1 MPSPRGKLGRELAT
15 PTNKERVQ
23 IARSDEETAELRAL
37 VKAGRLF
44 EVQEWISAGH
54 PVCLPG
60 SKKRH
65 ALEIAVEQGFHS
77 MVEILAAAWPDT
89 VSLNHALHTAVENK
103 RADLVFLLMKH
114 GADLKYSPLSSVAM
128 TGSKELM
135 RHVLDNWEEF
145 GDSRALVLIVTAMP
159 RSLVGLV
166 RQYARRIPD
175 YVRQLSESLLYFI
188 DDDSPKW
195 IALSLWMGADP
206 FFPVRT
212 PGLGPDEPDE
222 RLSPIE
228 YAVFKGKRD
237 AFDQLRPKTGAF
249 NYTGL
254 LSHVCIWRRE
264 GIALAEYLVEL
275 GADVNNKPN
284 GGSSVLDRL
293 LQPTWDFQCL
303 EPAETFS
310 WSEVGHVER
319 WVEFG
324 ARFVP
329 DNDWAIS
336 DARRGLR
343 IAEASHIERVM
354 GALRKASNSEDLFRL
369 FNESKLLKKL
379 LITSEELRQ
388 RVKTLPSVK
397 PKKDGKG
404 QLVPANP
411 IVFVSPEAV
420 SFKQLKPHIVQRT
433 RNTYDRKEL
442 YEAIWSTPASTL
454 AKKLGLSD
462 VGLAK
467 ICKRFDIPRPG
478 RGYWAKHAV
487 GMKQPQPQLK
497 HPEQNPRIAISS
509 YRSATGISDEAL
521 RKRVEETLRELTAS
535 LVTVDVLSD
544 EAPLHPCMESWQ
556 HARPNSEAVDLRLRR
571 VINTLLQLLDRL
583 GWSPKE
589 EQRESNVF
597 YCVCVL
603 DRKVD
608 FEILRERAVVTVT
621 LHGAPF
627 GCKSKWQDGKRHFVE
642 SRFLEIASWFAYSA
656 ALRV

>member
-1 MPSPRGKLGRELAT
+1 MTT
-15 PTNKERVQ
+15 PKNKEHVQ

-37 VKAGRLF
+37 VTAGRLF

-77 MVEILAAAWPDT
+77 MVEILAAAWPDKA
-89 VSLNHALHTAVENK
+89 SLNHALHTAVENM

-145 GDSRALVLIVTAMP
+145 GNSRALVLIVTAMP
-159 RSLVGLV
+159 RPLIGLI
-166 RQYARRIPD
+166 RQYSERIHD

-195 IALSLWMGADP
+195 IALSLWMRADP
-206 FFPVRT
+206 FLPVRT
-212 PGLGPDEPDE
+212 PGLGADEPEE
-222 RLSPIE
+222 RMSPIE
-228 YAVFKGKRD
+228 YAVFKSKRD
-237 AFDQLRPKTGAF
+237 AFDQLRPKKGAF
-249 NYTGL
+249 NYTSL

-264 GIALAEYLVEL
+264 GIAMAEYLVEL
-275 GADVNNKPN
+275 GADVNDKLN

-293 LQPTWDFQCL
+293 LQPTWDFQFL

-310 WSEVGHVER
+310 WSEVGHVEH
-319 WVEFG
+319 WVKLG

-343 IAEASHIERVM
+343 IAEESHVERVLKS
-354 GALRKASNSEDLFRL
+354 LRKAASSDDLYRL
-369 FNESKLLKKL
+369 FNTPKLLKKL
-379 LITSEELRQ
+379 SITSKQLRDCV
-388 RVKTLPSVK
+388 RSLPPVE
-397 PKKDGKG
+397 PKKIVNGKV
-404 QLVPANP
+404 VPAHP
-411 IVFVSPEAV
+411 IILVSPEAT

-442 YEAIWSTPASTL
+442 YEAIWSTPATAL

-467 ICKRFDIPRPG
+467 ICNRYDIPRPG

-487 GMKQPQPQLK
+487 GMKQPQPKLK

-509 YRSATGISDEAL
+509 YRSATGIADEAL
-521 RKRVEETLRELTAS
+521 RGRVEETLSELTAS
-535 LVTVDVLSD
+535 LATIDVLSD
-544 EAPLHPCMESWQ
+544 DAPLHPCMESWQ
-556 HARPNSEAVDLRLRR
+556 HARPYSEAVDLRLRR
-571 VINTLLQLLDRL
+571 VINTFLQLLDRL

-589 EQRESNVF
+589 EQRESSVF
-597 YCVCVL
+597 YSASVFDKRVI
-603 DRKVD
+603 

-621 LHGAPF
+621 MCEAPF
-627 GCKSKWQDGKRHFVE
+627 GCKSKWQDGKRHFIE
-642 SRFLEIASWFAYSA
+642 SRFLEIASWIAYSA
-656 ALRV
+656 ALRG